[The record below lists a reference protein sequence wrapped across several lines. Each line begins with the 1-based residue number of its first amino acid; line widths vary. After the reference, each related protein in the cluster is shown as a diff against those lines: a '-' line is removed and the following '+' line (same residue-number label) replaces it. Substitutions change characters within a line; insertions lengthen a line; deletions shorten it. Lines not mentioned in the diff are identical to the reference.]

1 MPTPFRQLNSLNQT
15 KVNSFVKRT
24 ITGVVFVILIIG
36 SVILN
41 KWVFAGLF
49 FLISIGGILEFLKIS
64 RALGGKV
71 SKIAI
76 LVSALLLYA
85 LITFVAF
92 GYIIGAD
99 ALLYGLLIFP
109 FIAIF
114 ELFRNGNN
122 SLVNVSHAI
131 AGLLWIVVPLALLNG
146 FFNPNPEAAWSHSGA
161 LLGFFLILWIY
172 DSGAYIA
179 GSTLG
184 KHKMMEHISPK
195 KSWEGFAGGALLGF
209 LTAFLVSASFT
220 EFSLGQWMIIALMI
234 IIFGTLGDFIESML
248 KRSAGIK
255 DSGNILPGH
264 GGILDRFDAVF
275 IAAPVIFLLIR
286 LFR

>member
-1 MPTPFRQLNSLNQT
+1 MPLKRLNSLNQT

-36 SVILN
+36 SVILSQ
-41 KWVFAGLF
+41 WIFAGLF
-49 FLISIGGILEFLKIS
+49 FLVALGGLFEFLRIS
-64 RALGGKV
+64 RALGGNI
-71 SKIAI
+71 SKLTLFLSAI
-76 LVSALLLYA
+76 FVYA
-85 LITFVAF
+85 LIVAVAF
-92 GYIIGAD
+92 GYANSDILI
-99 ALLYGLLIFP
+99 YGLLIFP
-109 FIAIF
+109 LITTV
-114 ELFRNGNN
+114 ELFRSSN
-122 SLVNVSHAI
+122 SPISNVSHAI
-131 AGLLWIVVPLALLNG
+131 AGLLWIVMPLALLNG
-146 FFNPNPEAAWSHSGA
+146 FFNPNPGAAWSQSGA

-179 GSTLG
+179 GSMFG
-184 KHKMMEHISPK
+184 KHKMMERISPK

-255 DSGNILPGH
+255 DSGSILPGH
-264 GGILDRFDAVF
+264 GGLLDRFDAVL
-275 IAAPVIFLLIR
+275 IAAPIVFLLIR

>member
-1 MPTPFRQLNSLNQT
+1 MPMPLRQSNSLNQI

-36 SVILN
+36 SVILSQ
-41 KWVFAGLF
+41 WVFAALF
-49 FLISIGGILEFLKIS
+49 FLIAIGGLFEFLRIS
-64 RALGGKV
+64 KALGGKV
-71 SKIAI
+71 SKTV
-76 LVSALLLYA
+76 LLLSAVFLYA
-85 LITFVAF
+85 LITSVTF
-92 GYIIGAD
+92 GYFSSD
-99 ALLYGLLIFP
+99 ALIYGLLIFP

-114 ELFRNGNN
+114 ELFRDND
-122 SLVNVSHAI
+122 SPLSNVSHTI
-131 AGLLWIVVPLALLNG
+131 AGLLWIVLPLALLNG
-146 FFNPNPEAAWSHSGA
+146 FFNSNPEVAWSHSGA

-179 GSTLG
+179 GSMLG
-184 KHKMMEHISPK
+184 RHKMMERISPK
-195 KSWEGFAGGALLGF
+195 KSWEGFAGGAVLGF
-209 LTAFLVSASFT
+209 LTAFLISASFT

>member
-1 MPTPFRQLNSLNQT
+1 MPMPLKQSNSLNQI

-36 SVILN
+36 SVILSQ
-41 KWVFAGLF
+41 WVFAALF
-49 FLISIGGILEFLKIS
+49 FLITIGGLFEFLRIS
-64 RALGGKV
+64 KALGGNI
-71 SKIAI
+71 SKTVLLA
-76 LVSALLLYA
+76 SAVFIYA
-85 LITFVAF
+85 LITSVTF
-92 GYIIGAD
+92 GYLSSD
-99 ALLYGLLIFP
+99 TLMYGLLIFP

-114 ELFRNGNN
+114 ELFRDND
-122 SLVNVSHAI
+122 SPLSNVSHTI
-131 AGLLWIVVPLALLNG
+131 AGLLWIVLPLALLNG
-146 FFNPNPEAAWSHSGA
+146 FFNPNPEVAWSHSGA

-179 GSTLG
+179 GSMLG
-184 KHKMMEHISPK
+184 RHKMMERISPK
-195 KSWEGFAGGALLGF
+195 KSWEGFAGGAVLGF
-209 LTAFLVSASFT
+209 LTAFLISASFT

-264 GGILDRFDAVF
+264 GGILDRFDAVL

>member
-1 MPTPFRQLNSLNQT
+1 MPMPSKQLNSLNQT

-36 SVILN
+36 SVILSQ
-41 KWVFAGLF
+41 WVFAALF
-49 FLISIGGILEFLKIS
+49 FLISIGGLFEFLKIS
-64 RALGGKV
+64 KALGGKV
-71 SKIAI
+71 CKT
-76 LVSALLLYA
+76 ALLASAVFIYA
-85 LITFVAF
+85 LITSVTF
-92 GYIIGAD
+92 GFISSD

-109 FIAIF
+109 LITTV
-114 ELFRNGNN
+114 ELFRNND
-122 SLVNVSHAI
+122 SPLSNVSHAF
-131 AGLLWIVVPLALLNG
+131 AGLVWVVLPLALLNG
-146 FFNPNPEAAWSHSGA
+146 FFNPNPEAAWSQSGA

-179 GSTLG
+179 GSMFG
-184 KHKMMEHISPK
+184 RHKMMERISPK
-195 KSWEGFAGGALLGF
+195 KSWEGFAGGTILGF

-220 EFSLGQWMIIALMI
+220 EFSLGEWMIIASMI

-275 IAAPVIFLLIR
+275 TAAPVIFLLIR

>member
-1 MPTPFRQLNSLNQT
+1 MPMPLKQSNSLNQI

-24 ITGVVFVILIIG
+24 ITGVVFVIMIIG
-36 SVILN
+36 SVIISQ
-41 KWVFAGLF
+41 WVFASLF
-49 FLISIGGILEFLKIS
+49 FLIAIGGLFEFLRIS

-71 SKIAI
+71 SKTV
-76 LVSALLLYA
+76 LLPSAVFIYA
-85 LITFVAF
+85 LITSVTF
-92 GYIIGAD
+92 GYLSSD
-99 ALLYGLLIFP
+99 ALIYGLLTFP
-109 FIAIF
+109 LIAIF
-114 ELFRNGNN
+114 ELFRDNDRPL
-122 SLVNVSHAI
+122 SNVSHAI

-146 FFNPNPEAAWSHSGA
+146 FFNPNPEVAWSHSGA

-179 GSTLG
+179 GSMFG
-184 KHKMMEHISPK
+184 RHKMMERISPK
-195 KSWEGFAGGALLGF
+195 KSWEGFAGGAVLGF
-209 LTAFLVSASFT
+209 LTAFLISASFT
-220 EFSLGQWMIIALMI
+220 EFSLGQWLIIASMI

-275 IAAPVIFLLIR
+275 VAAPVIFLLIR